1 MQFSETLLEN
11 TYRVTGYDQH
21 SIRINQQVFSQAIL
35 LTAQSLDTPWENKT
49 FAQWIAP
56 DLPPLLQ
63 TKAEVLL
70 IGSGSHYQP
79 LAPAIYQLLIEHK
92 QGFEVMDTAA
102 ACRTFNLLLM
112 EARSVAAALFI
123 N

>member
-1 MQFSETLLEN
+1 MKFSETLLDSS
-11 TYRVTGYDQH
+11 YRITGYDKD
-21 SIRINQQVFSQAIL
+21 SIWVNGQPCKQAIL
-35 LTAQSLDTPWENKT
+35 LTAQSLETPWLNKT
-49 FAQWIAP
+49 FAQWDVH
-56 DLPPLLQ
+56 DLEPLLQ
-63 TKAEVLL
+63 IKAEVLL

-79 LAPAIYQLLIEHK
+79 LAPRCYQLLVER
-92 QGFEVMDTAA
+92 QLGFEIMDTSA